1 MVLTGFT
8 DNTCSPVY
16 DLGLSR
22 RRAESVEAYLVK
34 TFDVSVG
41 RIVNQWYGITNPVLA
56 TTIVKVV
63 AKTDGLNLLLW
74 VWIKGRFI

>member
-8 DNTCSPVY
+8 DNTGSPMY
-16 DLGLSR
+16 NLGLSR

-56 TTIVKVV
+56 TTPVTVV
-63 AKTDGLNLLLW
+63 AKTDGLNLWLW